1 MNYPT
6 MHLEQDE
13 NGEETD
19 VMVITLQ
26 DGSQIR
32 TLFTTHMDDI
42 YDALCEICPDSID
55 NVLRDYGDK
64 LVLARRF
71 KAEDMESEEENADYD
86 YQCDLEAL
94 AKEHWREVYQ
104 FLGDYDW
111 AM

>member
-1 MNYPT
+1 

-13 NGEETD
+13 DGEETD

-42 YDALCEICPDSID
+42 YDALCEICPDSMN
-55 NVLRDYGDK
+55 NVLEDYGNK
-64 LVLARRF
+64 LILARRF
-71 KAEDMESEEENADYD
+71 KGEYMESNEENADYD
-86 YQCDLEAL
+86 YKRALEAL
-94 AKEHWREVYQ
+94 TKENWYEVCQ
-104 FLGDYDW
+104 FLNDYDW